1 MGFGG
6 DLVATLVDRRVA
18 RSSDA
23 AKNLAWIGFLLRRVN
38 VADEMPGYLHQNRL
52 PHFSIF

>member
-6 DLVATLVDRRVA
+6 DLVATRVDRRVA

-23 AKNLAWIGFLLRRVN
+23 AKNLAWIGFLLRRVC
-38 VADEMPGYLHQNRL
+38 VADEILGYLHRNRL
-52 PHFSIF
+52 HQFSIF